1 MQAIAESTGLS
12 TPEIWA
18 LNPEVGKEAV
28 ASGGNPIT

>member
-18 LNPEVGKEAV
+18 LNPEVGREAV
-28 ASGGNPIT
+28 NSGNINS